1 MPASDDSR
9 ANTRARAVD
18 IETASELIAARRI
31 RPNRH
36 LNQIIWALVVLAA
49 LALLAVWVIRNPAFE
64 WDVFATY
71 FTQARILEGLWNTIW
86 ITAVVVAISVVFGL
100 ALAAARLSR
109 IPVLVAVA
117 WGYVWVFRSVPVLVQ
132 LLLWFNIGY
141 FIPAFT
147 VLLPGGALI
156 TINTNDIVTAAGAAI
171 LGLSLHGIALAGEII
186 RGGILGVPTGQTEAA
201 QVLGLSD
208 GYTLRRI
215 VFPQALRSITPAL
228 ANMFI
233 EQLKGTSIVSV
244 LAVKDLLYSAQEVYA
259 TNYKVVPLLIVATVW
274 YIVVT
279 SILSV
284 GQYFL
289 ERRLSR
295 SSGTNSGTARGVRG
309 LLSGP
314 PRIHDSE
321 VRNGL

>member
-1 MPASDDSR
+1 MATFQTKRISSR
-9 ANTRARAVD
+9 SVKVD
-18 IETASELIAARRI
+18 VATAKELLVAHKV

-36 LNQIIWALVVLAA
+36 LGELCWAVVA
-49 LALLAVWVIRNPAFE
+49 LILLGLLAFWVAGNPAFE
-64 WDVFATY
+64 WDVFAEY
-71 FTQARILEGLWNTIW
+71 FGQGRILEGLWNTLW
-86 ITAVVVAISVVFGL
+86 ITAVVVAISVVLGL
-100 ALAAARLSR
+100 GLAAARLSR
-109 IPVLVAVA
+109 LPVLVAVA

-147 VLLPGGALI
+147 LLLPGGLQIA
-156 TINTNDIVTAAGAAI
+156 INTNDIVTATGAAI

-186 RGGILGVPTGQTEAA
+186 RGGILGVPIGQTEAA
-201 QVLGLSD
+201 HVLGLSD

-215 VFPQALRSITPAL
+215 IFPQALRSITPAL

-259 TNYKVVPLLIVATVW
+259 TNYKVVPLLMVATIW
-274 YIVVT
+274 YVIIT
-279 SILSV
+279 SVLSL
-284 GQYFL
+284 GQYVL

-295 SSGTNSGTARGVRG
+295 SSGGPTAPRGIRG
-309 LLSGP
+309 LLNGP
-314 PRIHDSE
+314 TRVHNEE
-321 VRNGL
+321 VRLGI